1 DFFTSSCC
9 GPGEVARIAAQT
21 IGQHSVSA
29 LRYTCCVADDAAGR
43 RHCDC
48 ASLLAVGAHQNELV
62 DAYGSVATYPP
73 HGPHTLPRPFATSR
87 RSAPGCRM
95 ALTGTRLTLRPSTVR
110 LPTASGARE
119 RCSAPCSAE
128 RARNVAQLL
137 IALLTLFFFYRDGDL
152 LVRQIQRIA
161 KRFFDDRSGS
171 FRSRRWG
178 YEPGGGFTG
187 YSLRHWHK

>member
-1 DFFTSSCC
+1 
-9 GPGEVARIAAQT
+9 
-21 IGQHSVSA
+21 
-29 LRYTCCVADDAAGR
+29 
-43 RHCDC
+43 
-48 ASLLAVGAHQNELV
+48 
-62 DAYGSVATYPP
+62 
-73 HGPHTLPRPFATSR
+73 
-87 RSAPGCRM
+87 M

-187 YSLRHWHK
+187 YSLRHWHKARLRASGIGFLDLRPLLSSLHSPACSRRLLLGTAFI